1 MCSVTGADDLAV
13 TQTGTGRLKESGMR
27 PQVQRS
33 CKSCLQATVC
43 KGFPM
48 TLHRCSILCSPA
60 GGTFLATLPVLSGMS
75 VHQGLYMHE
84 VLQKLLASYR
94 LQGVPDDLTQVPHP
108 LFTRWWHFSCHVAGL
123 VWDVSAS
130 RALICSRLQIP
141 VCKGFPM
148 TLRRCSILCS
158 PAGGTFLATLPV
170 LSGMSVHQG
179 L

>member
-1 MCSVTGADDLAV
+1 
-13 TQTGTGRLKESGMR
+13 
-27 PQVQRS
+27 
-33 CKSCLQATVC
+33 
-43 KGFPM
+43 
-48 TLHRCSILCSPA
+48 
-60 GGTFLATLPVLSGMS
+60 
-75 VHQGLYMHE
+75 MHE

-94 LQGVPDDLTQVPHP
+94 LQGVPDDLTQVQHPLFTHWWHFSCHVAGLVWEVSASRALICTRSCKKLLASYRLQGVPDDLAQVQHP

-148 TLRRCSILCS
+148 TLHRCSILCS